1 MLGINRS
8 MERFCCA
15 RPLAEASILAILI
28 SACVDEDCVS
38 IMLAIAGTE
47 SSWFAGGWD
56 ID

>member
-1 MLGINRS
+1 MNKRI
-8 MERFCCA
+8 ERFCCA
-15 RPLAEASILAILI
+15 RPLFVASILAILI